1 MFIKRSVKH
10 MCKYMDLEYV
20 IWCLKWGSIP
30 KNDKYGITFVLGL
43 ATQNTIGPTHQCGC
57 MNQFEPYPFDQSHG
71 KTVFACHHDHHHQ
84 HQHPYQQHKSNIIF
98 NVVIKIITIII
109 ITIITSM
116 KILLKWM
123 IWGYPHDLGNHVGV
137 PPSSTYINVLYRPPS
152 F

>member
-1 MFIKRSVKH
+1 
-10 MCKYMDLEYV
+10 MDLEYV

-84 HQHPYQQHKSNIIF
+84 HQHPYQQQEQYYFQCRDQDHHHHHHHHHHFHENP
-98 NVVIKIITIII
+98 IK
-109 ITIITSM
+109 M
-116 KILLKWM
+116 D
-123 IWGYPHDLGNHVGV
+123 DLGV
-137 PPSSTYINVLYRPPS
+137 PP
-152 F
+152 